1 VNETGSDGQ
10 EKEDREDVSDE
21 NRMRDEAI
29 QQLRMSLLESW
40 RIMMDG
46 KLDVKSKERWARI
59 HSYTA
64 AVLNDVLRDRQNMD
78 WERRVKE
85 LERAGKVRI
94 RRITWKGP
102 PRPRPWILLDPVY
115 PVGKKGRKKTGRR
128 TRRTLQKKKERKR

>member
-1 VNETGSDGQ
+1 
-10 EKEDREDVSDE
+10 
-21 NRMRDEAI
+21 MRDEAI

-94 RRITWKGP
+94 RRITWKGT
-102 PRPRPWILLDPVY
+102 PRTRPWIMIDEGKPAGKEG
-115 PVGKKGRKKTGRR
+115 GKKTDGTHRR
-128 TRRTLQKKKERKR
+128 RVT